1 VRDDRHEIQLDVL
14 ITVKAY
20 PQPSKTYGE
29 CVCVAGI
36 RLDTVPA
43 EWIRLYPVD
52 FRGLPRRHQFH
63 KYDVVRLRAR
73 RRAKGP
79 RPESYTPI
87 LDSIRVVE
95 HLRPEDGWSA
105 RRPYVEPL
113 RVGSMCELQRLER
126 EQGTSLGVFRPA
138 QIVDLRVRR
147 VDDAWDDGR
156 QAVLD
161 QQSLLAARPMR
172 ALQKIP
178 YEFRFEYFCAD
189 ASCTGHMQML
199 IDWELGE
206 NYRKTAAPGRS
217 EEERVQLV
225 REKWLHTVC
234 GTRRDVHFFAGNQQ
248 AHPQSFLILGAFW
261 PPKRKVAV
269 ATPALFE

>member
-1 VRDDRHEIQLDVL
+1 VPDERNEIELEVL

-20 PQPSKTYGE
+20 PQPSRTYGE

-36 RLDTVPA
+36 RIDTVPA

-73 RRAKGP
+73 RRTKDP
-79 RPESYTPI
+79 RSESYTPI

-95 HLRPEDGWSA
+95 HLGPEDGWSA
-105 RRPYVEPL
+105 RLPYVEPL
-113 RVGSMCELQRLER
+113 RVASMCELQRLER

-138 QIVDLRVRR
+138 QIVDLRVRH

-161 QQSLLAARPMR
+161 QQSLLATRPKQ
-172 ALQKIP
+172 ALEKIP
-178 YEFRFEYFCAD
+178 YEFRFEYLCED
-189 ASCTGHMQML
+189 A
-199 IDWELGE
+199 
-206 NYRKTAAPGRS
+206 P
-217 EEERVQLV
+217 
-225 REKWLHTVC
+225 
-234 GTRRDVHFFAGNQQ
+234 
-248 AHPQSFLILGAFW
+248 
-261 PPKRKVAV
+261 
-269 ATPALFE
+269 